1 MKLRLIVLACAALM
15 ACSSTTDVSTEF
27 IGTFSMQSVNGSP
40 LPFLVSQ
47 NGTSSTSLTSDQ
59 LTIADGGTWSESG
72 IERTVDNNGF
82 ATNNT
87 YADNGTWTRSG
98 SSLVLYS
105 IPSNDTAWSGT
116 FGTNTLSVSQGSS
129 INAVFVK

>member
-15 ACSSTTDVSTEF
+15 ACTTTTDVSTEF

-40 LPFLVSQ
+40 LPFVVTQ
-47 NGTSSTSLTSDQ
+47 TGTSSTSLTSDQ
-59 LTIADGGTWSESG
+59 LTIADGGTWSETG
-72 IERTVDNNGF
+72 IERTVVNGQ

-116 FGTNTLSVSQGSS
+116 FGTNTLSLSQGSS
-129 INAVFVK
+129 IDAVFVK